1 MPQEIDYYSPPL
13 ISWEKLKATYLNPKL
28 VLVIHEI
35 MKSEDTFTVIFQ
47 DLLDIMKYKFEI
59 EEYRKKKIKIRFTSD
74 ENEKPRSIEIRHLL
88 SNMILWRPFIEM
100 DKVEMIGPDH
110 IFDFSEFNVKALM
123 KYMDEKILKD
133 CESDFATQNSMINDI
148 CHSITNISH
157 AFCLLMGMGVSLYDI
172 HQIELRNPEASQIM
186 HGAIDESL
194 EPEEIERELSDR
206 TSRLIDIIA
215 HDKGN
220 NDMKPLFASG
230 SGIKPAQFKEL
241 CVKIGFKADLNGNTI
256 PMLINSS
263 FLMEGL
269 NKPSY
274 YYINAMSGRKAAILA
289 KIAIG
294 KPGAFAKKLSQVVT
308 PTGYLSDTTE
318 PCDSIT
324 PIHYFIKD
332 DQFLKLLNGRYYYDS
347 RGRMHYLDYE
357 RDKHL
362 IGKVVDFRSPITCTG
377 HDGVCPYCYGHL
389 YSINNSMFSPGVL
402 ASLKLTEPLSQG
414 VLSAK
419 HSQTTHSNAIE
430 FDPAFQELFELNSTE
445 INLRDDV
452 NPDDEL
458 LLRLYNVHMEEFDD
472 SEFYYVTGFDI
483 INRARQIVYH
493 IEENNGAKMYLNQD
507 LVARYRHKKNK
518 ATASDT
524 CIIPIDDFDD
534 DSSLFTIEVKNQE
547 LTDPIKVFE
556 SILNRKDHAGAKTIS
571 ELCQIFAEALLNMGV
586 SYDLVHAEMVIRALV
601 RKRSNIME
609 APDFSAAGNPSDWQ
623 IARLNDALLYHPSAL
638 VSMPYGYLRKQLL
651 SPELYE
657 KDAPSHLDALFV
669 SDLSR
674 YIA

>member
-324 PIHYFIKD
+324 PI
-332 DQFLKLLNGRYYYDS
+332 Q
-347 RGRMHYLDYE
+347 
-357 RDKHL
+357 
-362 IGKVVDFRSPITCTG
+362 
-377 HDGVCPYCYGHL
+377 
-389 YSINNSMFSPGVL
+389 
-402 ASLKLTEPLSQG
+402 
-414 VLSAK
+414 
-419 HSQTTHSNAIE
+419 
-430 FDPAFQELFELNSTE
+430 
-445 INLRDDV
+445 
-452 NPDDEL
+452 
-458 LLRLYNVHMEEFDD
+458 
-472 SEFYYVTGFDI
+472 
-483 INRARQIVYH
+483 
-493 IEENNGAKMYLNQD
+493 
-507 LVARYRHKKNK
+507 
-518 ATASDT
+518 
-524 CIIPIDDFDD
+524 
-534 DSSLFTIEVKNQE
+534 
-547 LTDPIKVFE
+547 
-556 SILNRKDHAGAKTIS
+556 
-571 ELCQIFAEALLNMGV
+571 
-586 SYDLVHAEMVIRALV
+586 
-601 RKRSNIME
+601 
-609 APDFSAAGNPSDWQ
+609 
-623 IARLNDALLYHPSAL
+623 
-638 VSMPYGYLRKQLL
+638 
-651 SPELYE
+651 
-657 KDAPSHLDALFV
+657 
-669 SDLSR
+669 
-674 YIA
+674 

>member
-1 MPQEIDYYSPPL
+1 MPNEIDYYSPPL
-13 ISWEKLKATYLNPKL
+13 VPWEKLEATYLNPEL
-28 VLVIHEI
+28 VLVVHEI
-35 MKSEDTFTVIFQ
+35 MKTEENFTVIFQ

-59 EEYRKKKIKIRFTSD
+59 EEYRKKKILIRFTMD
-74 ENEKPRSIEIRHLL
+74 EAEKPKAIEIRHLI

-100 DKVEMIGPDH
+100 DKVELLGPDH
-110 IFDFSEFNVKALM
+110 IFDFTEFNVSALM
-123 KYMDEKILKD
+123 KYMNEKILKD

-148 CHSITNISH
+148 CHSITNVSH

-172 HQIELRNPEASQIM
+172 HQIELRNPEAAEIM
-186 HGAIDESL
+186 HGAIDPSL
-194 EPEEIERELSDR
+194 EPEEIEKELSAR

-215 HDKGN
+215 HDTGN

-241 CVKIGFKADLNGNTI
+241 VVKIGFKADLNGNTI

-294 KPGAFAKKLSQVVT
+294 KPGAFSKKLSQVVT

-324 PIHYFIKD
+324 PIHYHIKD
-332 DQFLKLLNGRYYYDS
+332 DKFLKLLNGRYYYDS

-362 IGKVVDFRSPITCTG
+362 IGRVVDFRSPITCTG

-389 YSINNSMFSPGVL
+389 YGINNSMFSPGVL

-419 HSQTTHSNAIE
+419 HSQTTHSNAIQ
-430 FDPAFQELFELNSTE
+430 FDESFQELFELNSTE
-445 INLRDDV
+445 INLRDDA
-452 NPDDEL
+452 NPDEEL
-458 LLRLYNVHMEEFDD
+458 FLKLSNVHMEEFDD
-472 SEFYYVTGFDI
+472 SEFYFVTGFDI
-483 INRARQIVYH
+483 INRARQVVYH
-493 IEENNGAKMYLNQD
+493 IAENNGAKMYLNQD
-507 LVARYRHKKNK
+507 LVARYKHKKNK

-524 CIIPIDDFDD
+524 CIIPLDDFDD

-571 ELCQIFAEALLNMGV
+571 DLCQIFAEALMNMGV

-609 APDFSAAGNPSDWQ
+609 MPDFSAAGNPSDWQ
-623 IARLNDALLYHPSAL
+623 ITRLNDALLYHPSAL

-669 SDLSR
+669 SDLSQ
-674 YIA
+674 YI